1 MRHDN
6 NRDLSIGTYILLA
19 GIAVGIEA
27 FGFEMTA
34 LATAGFLG
42 GALMLSLIVASYSHL
57 RTRRRKARGT
67 SEKIAASACPAQMGG
82 AKASGTL

>member
-34 LATAGFLG
+34 LVTAGFLG
-42 GALMLSLIVASYSHL
+42 AALMLSLIVAGYSHL
-57 RTRRRKARGT
+57 CARRKARGT